1 MDDLT
6 EKDVF
11 GRHLTEKCDFLRKEK
26 NLKKKIFFQKKI
38 FFRQNFYQKIVKGG
52 HH

>member
-26 NLKKKIFFQKKI
+26 NLKKNFFFKKKFFFVKIFMKKS
-38 FFRQNFYQKIVKGG
+38 
-52 HH
+52 